1 MAARGNPVELATCSF
16 ASQSLA
22 TTFFRGMLRRYH
34 PGDRVN
40 DEDALH
46 LAALL
51 ERHDE
56 YKDKVGCGVDYFCIM
71 MTEHGTPCF
80 RINRLDGT
88 GTDFSYR
95 HCITQR
101 PPSRKQEVSQA
112 FRRIVR
118 FDLYRARDDFFA
130 ANADTKGRVICAET
144 GERISRDQAHMDHRA
159 PLTFEVLVTTFLEG
173 RGLGLEDVPITSGSD
188 EQVSP
193 EITDSALGEAFRLYH
208 ARLARLDLVKGTTNL
223 AQSAR
228 HRMRP
233 SRITLT
239 ASES

>member
-1 MAARGNPVELATCSF
+1 VG
-16 ASQSLA
+16 
-22 TTFFRGMLRRYH
+22 
-34 PGDRVN
+34 

-56 YKDKVGCGVDYFCIM
+56 YKQKVGCGVDHFSIM
-71 MTEHGTPCF
+71 LTEHGTPCF
-80 RINRLDGT
+80 RLVRTDTT

-95 HCITQR
+95 HCITRR

-112 FRRIVR
+112 FRRAVR
-118 FDLYRARDDFFA
+118 FDLYKARDEFFA
-130 ANADTKGRVICAET
+130 ANKDADGLVTCAET
-144 GERISRDQAHMDHRA
+144 GELISPDRAHMDHRA

-173 RGLGLEDVPITSGSD
+173 RGLAVGDVPMTSGQD

-193 EITDSALGEAFRLYH
+193 EITDPDLAEAFRRYH
-208 ARLARLDLVKGTTNL
+208 ARLALLDIVRNNVNL

-228 HRMRP
+228 NRMKP
-233 SRITLT
+233 SRIKLT
-239 ASES
+239 P